1 MKIDKYISGT
11 LIAACALTGCMSS
24 SVGWFEKESPPKGTV
39 GGIYAI
45 ESNLN
50 GVCDDLSKEYGVK
63 IAEKDKRGVPAKG
76 SALPVKIRTT
86 SSTAVD
92 ATGGIAAVNNIFSF
106 CTLGI
111 WPYVKTE
118 TRDCTIDIVT
128 PQNKVSKPLSIGM
141 RKWSSFILPIA
152 VLPCPGWGDWRSS
165 DRVDVYQQK
174 GAAAVVASILTEE
187 FYNAEMTKYI
197 ETRQSVIKKLQAVI
211 DNEQE

>member
-1 MKIDKYISGT
+1 MKINRCIGGT
-11 LIAACALTGCMSS
+11 LIAACTLTGCMSS
-24 SVGWFEKESPPKGTV
+24 SVGWFEKGAPPKGTV

-50 GVCDDLSKEYGVK
+50 GVGENLIKEHGVK
-63 IAEKDKRGVPAKG
+63 VAEKDKRGVPAKG
-76 SALPVKIRTT
+76 SALPVKVRTT
-86 SSTAVD
+86 SSTTVD
-92 ATGGIAAVNNIFSF
+92 ATGGIATVNNIFSF

-118 TRDCTIDIVT
+118 TCDCTVDIVT
-128 PQNKVSKPLSIGM
+128 PHNKVSKPFSIGM

-152 VLPCPGWGDWRSS
+152 VLPCPGVGDWRNS
-165 DRVDVYQQK
+165 DRIDVYQQK
-174 GAAAVVASILTEE
+174 GAAAAVASILTEE

-197 ETRQSVIKKLQAVI
+197 EIRQSVIKKLQAVI